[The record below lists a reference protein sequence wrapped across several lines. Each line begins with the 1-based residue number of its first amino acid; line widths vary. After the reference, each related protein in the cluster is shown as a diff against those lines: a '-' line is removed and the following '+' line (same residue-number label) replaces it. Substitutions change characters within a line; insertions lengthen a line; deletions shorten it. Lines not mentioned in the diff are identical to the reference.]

1 MESNLI
7 RAVVHYGLH
16 FLAPLLLALLFK
28 RGHRAKAYWVMVC
41 TMLVD
46 LDHLFANPVF
56 DPHRMSVGFHP
67 LHSTLALVDKGYWH
81 RSDYPHVDRLAGLC
95 ALGTLKRKTLQFIHF
110 YRYLCIFN
118 EKF

>member
-67 LHSTLALVDKGYWH
+67 LHSYVAIGVYALMCLIPYEKLRWPCWIRAIGIGLIIHMLTDWQ
-81 RSDYPHVDRLAGLC
+81 DY
-95 ALGTLKRKTLQFIHF
+95 ALWVH
-110 YRYLCIFN
+110 
-118 EKF
+118 